1 MTKPIGQIIIKNW
14 LWLGVN
20 AVALLLLARLVWM
33 VADAP
38 FSRGPIMFTTDMQQ
52 NIILFSGK
60 TALILLVASLACTP
74 AARILSFPAALKV
87 RKSLGLWGFA
97 YACFHA
103 LYFMG
108 GKNLLL
114 EGEAW
119 LNVWQML
126 PSIFSG
132 FTKTPYA
139 RYGAYALT
147 LLLLLAATSN
157 RLAMRNLGKNWKR
170 LHRLVYL
177 ATPLAVYH
185 YWQREE
191 YQHSGEPPDYWQP
204 VIFAVVVGLLLMVRV
219 PLVRRQLAGRLN
231 IRGLQKKLQGAKP
244 AIAPPVL
251 KPMTVRPSDKGSGS
265 AHRANANGHATGE
278 EMSKLRSLP
287 NQANGMS
294 NPPAIAGA
302 SGLNSPEPSGQ
313 PFVVEKEV
321 V

>member
-1 MTKPIGQIIIKNW
+1 MTQPVAKNW
-14 LWLGVN
+14 LWLVVN
-20 AVALLLLARLVWM
+20 TLALLPLVRLVWM

-38 FSRGPIMFTTDMQQ
+38 LARGPIMFTAGVQQ

-60 TALILLVASLACTP
+60 TALILLLASLACTP
-74 AARILSFPAALKV
+74 AARILDFSPALKV
-87 RKSLGLWGFA
+87 RKSLGLWSFF

-114 EGEAW
+114 GGEAW

-126 PSIFSG
+126 PSLYSG

-147 LLLLLAATSN
+147 LLLVLATTSN

-177 ATPLAVYH
+177 AAPLAVYH

-191 YQHSGEPPDYWQP
+191 SKFNDEPPDYWQP
-204 VIFAVVVGLLLMVRV
+204 VIFAVVLGLLLLMRV
-219 PLVRRQLAGRLN
+219 PLGRRQLASHLN
-231 IRGLQKKLQGAKP
+231 IRRLQNTVWSAKP
-244 AIAPPVL
+244 ATAPPVL
-251 KPMTVRPSDKGSGS
+251 KVIAAQPPDQHSGVAKGATASS
-265 AHRANANGHATGE
+265 HANGEAAPEFRWSPPH
-278 EMSKLRSLP
+278 SKETKNTLALVD
-287 NQANGMS
+287 AD
-294 NPPAIAGA
+294 
-302 SGLNSPEPSGQ
+302 GLDRLAPCDQRP
-313 PFVVEKEV
+313 VVEKEAA
-321 V
+321 